1 MMTLVVASLVERGV
15 AGVSRSSKEAFRAGA
30 DAVEL
35 RLDHLRNLERE
46 PRLVEE
52 ARAAV
57 DGPAIATLR
66 SVREGGLSRGTGA
79 MRARLL
85 DVVIESGFEYVDL
98 ELTTDRKRLEQLA
111 GRRSKPKTIGS
122 YHFRRP
128 ATRSEV
134 RDKLERAC
142 AVADIGKVAVPCD
155 HAGHAVA
162 IADVGLEFSGRGVGF
177 ALMGMGDQGQLTRA
191 CAEGIGS
198 ELVYACLP
206 GRPAAPGQLDIST
219 QSGLL
224 DDEAVILGLIGHPVA
239 HSVSKPMQEAALR
252 SADLRGIY
260 MPLDLPVAAMSRRTV
275 TTLLEIGFTG
285 LNITIP
291 HKRRALEYCDR
302 LGPSAL
308 TTGAVNT
315 VRRADGSIVGENTDV
330 LGLSRLFDVK
340 KVHAKGVD
348 SLVIGAGGA
357 ARAACRA
364 LLDAGSDVTVAAR
377 RDGKARAL
385 ARSCGVKAES
395 FSAVSTGEHRFGVI
409 VNATPMGTRGT
420 ESEKARIP
428 EGALRGRP
436 VFIDLVYNPPVTG
449 SMELARGRGCKAYGG
464 LEMLVGQGGES
475 FRMWTGR
482 VPDLDAMRAA
492 ARRALI

>member
-1 MMTLVVASLVERGV
+1 
-15 AGVSRSSKEAFRAGA
+15 
-30 DAVEL
+30 
-35 RLDHLRNLERE
+35 
-46 PRLVEE
+46 
-52 ARAAV
+52 
-57 DGPAIATLR
+57 
-66 SVREGGLSRGTGA
+66 
-79 MRARLL
+79 
-85 DVVIESGFEYVDL
+85 
-98 ELTTDRKRLEQLA
+98 
-111 GRRSKPKTIGS
+111 
-122 YHFRRP
+122 
-128 ATRSEV
+128 
-134 RDKLERAC
+134 
-142 AVADIGKVAVPCD
+142 
-155 HAGHAVA
+155 
-162 IADVGLEFSGRGVGF
+162 
-177 ALMGMGDQGQLTRA
+177 
-191 CAEGIGS
+191 
-198 ELVYACLP
+198 
-206 GRPAAPGQLDIST
+206 
-219 QSGLL
+219 
-224 DDEAVILGLIGHPVA
+224 
-239 HSVSKPMQEAALR
+239 
-252 SADLRGIY
+252 

-395 FSAVSTGEHRFGVI
+395 FSAVSAGEHRFGVI

-464 LEMLVGQGGES
+464 LEMLLGQGGES